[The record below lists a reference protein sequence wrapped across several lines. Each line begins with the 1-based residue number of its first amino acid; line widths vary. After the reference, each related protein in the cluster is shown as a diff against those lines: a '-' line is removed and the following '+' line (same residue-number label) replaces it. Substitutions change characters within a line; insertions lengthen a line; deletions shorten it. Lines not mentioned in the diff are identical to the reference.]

1 MHHSKFVLI
10 SASTL
15 ASGTG
20 TFDWSDGV
28 KRIIYSEIKGNST
41 QFYAL
46 AAILIAFV
54 LSALASAYYME
65 HYGHFVTGMSNQ
77 IVWGM
82 PHVFAIFLIV
92 AASGAL
98 NVASIGTVFGK
109 PIYKPLGRLSG
120 LLALALLLGGLVV
133 LVLDL
138 GRPDRLIVAMLNY
151 NFKSIFAWNIF
162 LYVGFMG
169 IVAAYLWVQM
179 ERRMNRFAKPAG
191 LVAFIWRLI
200 LTTGTGSIFGFLVA
214 REAYD
219 TAIMA
224 PLFIAMSFS
233 FGLAIYI
240 LVLLAAYRGSDREIG
255 DVVIRKLGRLLGV
268 FVGAVLYFTAVQHL
282 ANLYAAE
289 HIGVER
295 FILIDGGI
303 YTLLFWAG
311 QVVVGGLIP
320 LMLVYRPTINLNRN
334 VILASTLVII
344 GGFAQVYVIVIGGQ
358 AYPLNLFPGMEV
370 SSSFFDGSIASY
382 RPSLPEIGLGLGGVA
397 MAGLIVL
404 IGIKMLRFLP
414 TSLANAAIDPHHEV
428 SSDRP

>member
-1 MHHSKFVLI
+1 M
-10 SASTL
+10 
-15 ASGTG
+15 
-20 TFDWSDGV
+20 

-41 QFYAL
+41 KFYAL
-46 AAILIAFV
+46 VALLGVFV

-65 HYGHFVTGMSNQ
+65 HHGHVVTGMTNQ

-109 PIYKPLGRLSG
+109 PIYKPLGRFSG
-120 LLALALLLGGLVV
+120 LLAIALLLGGLVV

-151 NFKSIFAWNIF
+151 NFKSIFTWNIF
-162 LYVGFMG
+162 LYIGFLG
-169 IVAAYLWVQM
+169 VVAVYLWLQM
-179 ERRMNRFAKPAG
+179 ERRMNRFAKTAG

-219 TAIMA
+219 AAIMA

-240 LVLLAAYRGSDREIG
+240 LVLLAAYRGSNREIG
-255 DVVIRKLGRLLGV
+255 DIVITKLGRLLGI
-268 FVGAVLYFTAVQHL
+268 FAAAVLYFTAVQHL
-282 ANLYAAE
+282 TNLYAAE

-295 FILIDGGI
+295 FILLDGGI
-303 YTLLFWAG
+303 YTLLFWVG
-311 QVVVGGLIP
+311 QVLVGGLIP
-320 LMLVYRPTINLNRN
+320 LMLVYRPAASPNRN
-334 VILASTLVII
+334 VIIASTLVIL

-358 AYPLNLFPGMEV
+358 AYPLNLFPGMEA
-370 SSSFFDGSIASY
+370 SSSFADGAINAYS
-382 RPSLPEIGLGLGGVA
+382 PSLPEIGLGLGGVA
-397 MAGLIVL
+397 IAGLIVL
-404 IGIKMLRFLP
+404 FGIRLLRFLP
-414 TSLANAAIDPHHEV
+414 TSLANAAIDPHHTV
-428 SSDRP
+428 TAKTP